1 MDEDDLILE
10 EDGSVIIEDMMSV
23 EVDGSDFY
31 ENLAE
36 KLPETLMIQVA
47 EELHESVV
55 RDRTSRKKRD
65 EQYEEGLRRTGLGDD
80 APGGAEFDGASRVV
94 HPVLAEACVDFSS
107 RAIRELFPAQGPVKT
122 SVIGESTPQK
132 LERAER
138 KKRFMNWQLTSQ
150 IGEYRA
156 ELEQLL
162 TQLPMGGSQYQKF
175 WYDERLGRPRT
186 EFIPIDDIYLPY
198 SATDFYTTPRLTHRQ
213 LISRTEFRSRVKSGL
228 YRDIFI
234 PDSHN
239 LPESSASEQANDKI
253 EGREEDG
260 YNEDGLRE
268 VWEIQVN
275 WEFEEDTLS
284 GGESAP
290 YILTIDEDT
299 HKVLSLYRN
308 WRESDARFR
317 KLDWIVEWKFI
328 PWRGAYAIGLPHL
341 IGGLSAALTGSL
353 RALLDSAHINNA
365 ASMLKLKSGRVV
377 GQNTQVNVTQVTE
390 IEGPAGID
398 DIRKLAMPM
407 PFNPPSPVLLELMG
421 QIYGL
426 AKGVVSSS
434 NDALQ
439 NVGDRTPVGTTMA
452 LIEQGAPTY
461 SAIHARLHESQR
473 KTLEILH
480 RINED
485 FLNPDQVAED
495 LGEMLV
501 TPEDFQGSLDVLPVS
516 DPTIFSEAQRFAQVQ
531 SIVQMSQDQAVPWN
545 KLNVYR
551 RALKQMRVEAI
562 DELLPAPKD
571 PITADPLSENFSVIQ
586 EGQPIK
592 VGADQDHLAHARDH
606 LTFLSAPW
614 ILANPM
620 IPPQPLQAI
629 LQHANEH
636 LLFYYSQQLAR
647 AVEQL
652 SLNGVPS
659 SQAVTQA
666 QQLAG
671 PQWAAEIGPLMQQIQ
686 QMQQGLQQRMPPPQ
700 MPPEVQ
706 ASIQIAQMDTQR
718 KAQADQAD
726 IQLRQ
731 AQQAASQQES
741 QILLSLKQQQAQ
753 FDQFISQQELQLK
766 HLAQQVELMKNEAD
780 NRQKQLTELLKNK
793 DDNDTQLIIK
803 SQEGDRALVESV
815 LQSKLASDNSLDK
828 G

>member
-175 WYDERLGRPRT
+175 WYDEKLGRPRT

-299 HKVLSLYRN
+299 HKVLSIYRN

-614 ILANPM
+614 ILANPL

-718 KAQADQAD
+718 KAQADQAN

-731 AQQAASQQES
+731 AQQAADHQES
-741 QILLSLKQQQAQ
+741 QVLLALKQQQAQ

-766 HLAQQVELMKNEAD
+766 HLEQQVELMKNDAD